1 MHLCLWPS
9 VQQRQEARCCVFME
23 DTSRLWPW
31 LGVDGVEVT
40 AILLEGELHMA
51 WWLLHIKAGGTGTFP
66 VLPYQNVQTC
76 SLLPGLTHLF

>member
-40 AILLEGELHMA
+40 AILLERELHMA
-51 WWLLHIKAGGTGTFP
+51 LVAASH
-66 VLPYQNVQTC
+66 
-76 SLLPGLTHLF
+76 